1 MEYLAVLL
9 PSIGLGVLFW
19 LIMRWILRAD
29 SRERRAQ
36 AAAEQASRQGTD
48 GRLSHG
54 LLVIADRQGQHPG
67 RCPEAGEVPCPHRP
81 LDVVVTQGLD
91 VEQHD
96 SVERPV

>member
-36 AAAEQASRQGTD
+36 AAAEEDARTWYEGVRRREGDDAIFSSSRRRD
-48 GRLSHG
+48 
-54 LLVIADRQGQHPG
+54 DEK
-67 RCPEAGEVPCPHRP
+67 PEN
-81 LDVVVTQGLD
+81 
-91 VEQHD
+91 
-96 SVERPV
+96 S